1 MTTSGNSIRCCV
13 IASHGLRMS
22 CGLLTCITSGTRYS
36 KLHTTGLR
44 LKTVREGLMDVLMA
58 LDACAN
64 FGSDI
69 QFEISPRNVR
79 AVNGKLILVDCF
91 FLVSKLQEV
100 RSSKW

>member
-1 MTTSGNSIRCCV
+1 MRPADLYHKWYEIFQAAHDRSETE
-13 IASHGLRMS
+13 
-22 CGLLTCITSGTRYS
+22 
-36 KLHTTGLR
+36 
-44 LKTVREGLMDVLMA
+44 TVREGLMDVLMA